1 MNQEVIRMQGAYGR
15 KRMKDAGK
23 LKLLLIVVAAVGVA
37 AVTFIGG
44 GTDETAVD
52 VLYAGQADEGAAADD
67 VSLTADAQA
76 GQDAAPSDAPGPVEV
91 SAAAVFVDVC
101 GAVESPSV
109 YELAP
114 GSRVYEA
121 IEAAGGLA
129 KDADIRYI
137 NRAAALADGDR
148 VYVPTEKETAAGE
161 PLPASAGLVAG
172 QTDAGSGA
180 QAGQGAASTDSA
192 QININTADSAALQ
205 TLNGVGPATAQKI
218 IDYRDGN
225 GPFAKI
231 EDLKNVSG
239 IGDKTFEKL
248 KDSICV

>member
-1 MNQEVIRMQGAYGR
+1 MNQEVIRMQGAYGK

-23 LKLLLIVVAAVGVA
+23 LKILLIVVAAVGVA

-44 GTDETAVD
+44 GTDETTDD
-52 VLYAGQADEGAAADD
+52 VLYAGQADEVAVDD
-67 VSLTADAQA
+67 VSRSADEQA
-76 GQDAAPSDAPGPVEV
+76 GQGGTATDAQGPVEV

-101 GAVESPSV
+101 GAVKSPAV

-148 VYVPTEKETAAGE
+148 VYVPTEKETAADE

-180 QAGQGAASTDSA
+180 QAGQGAASTDGA